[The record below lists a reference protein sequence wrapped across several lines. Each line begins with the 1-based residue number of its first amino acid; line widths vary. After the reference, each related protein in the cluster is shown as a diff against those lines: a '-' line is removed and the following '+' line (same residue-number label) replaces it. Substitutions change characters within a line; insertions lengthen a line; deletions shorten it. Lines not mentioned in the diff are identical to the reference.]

1 MNVRNQRCTI
11 TIIILIFFSLNAF
24 PQTNEVLSNKKIIS
38 DIFVNPVVQVLSDSL
53 NFSGSVTIR
62 SAQPE
67 LLSSWAA
74 QNLTDSCL
82 EKNFLVYSP
91 PDSIN
96 TADYSIVISNPQVEI
111 TYRSAGRR
119 WLFFKKG
126 IERSVQGEYH
136 LLITNKEH
144 RVLLSRQI
152 TGFEKDVIN
161 EDVIKQIEDENL
173 PFTKGTK
180 IGQTFIKCW
189 LEPIIIT
196 ATTMTVVYLF
206 YTLRSEK

>member
-1 MNVRNQRCTI
+1 MNVHSQRYSLTV
-11 TIIILIFFSLNAF
+11 ILIFFSLSVF
-24 PQTNEVLSNKKIIS
+24 SQQDKVLSNQEIIS
-38 DIFVNPVVQVLSDSL
+38 RIFNNPVIQILTDSL
-53 NFSGSVTIR
+53 NISGSLAIR

-67 LLSSWAA
+67 FLSSWIA

-82 EKNFLVYSP
+82 ERNFLVYSP

-96 TADYSIVISNPQVEI
+96 IADYSVVISDPQVET

-144 RVLLSRQI
+144 RVLISRQI
-152 TGFEKDVIN
+152 SGFEKDVIHEGSIN
-161 EDVIKQIEDENL
+161 QIEAENL

-180 IGQTFIKCW
+180 IGSTFIKRW
-189 LEPIIIT
+189 LEPVIIT
-196 ATTMTVVYLF
+196 AATMTVVYLF